1 MKHIDLN
8 GGLVMVTG
16 GGGAI
21 GSAIAME
28 SAQAVEQ
35 LGPLHG
41 HITAAGELANRGIRV
56 NNVAPGWVN
65 GGFTHQA
72 LAISDHPDQL
82 RDQAKQLHA
91 LGRMAEPTDVANAVV
106 WLLSDQASFVTGSML
121 LVDGGF
127 MIQHKS

>member
-16 GGGAI
+16 GAGAI

-41 HITAAGELANRGIRV
+41 HITAAGELANRAFG
-56 NNVAPGWVN
+56 
-65 GGFTHQA
+65 
-72 LAISDHPDQL
+72 
-82 RDQAKQLHA
+82 
-91 LGRMAEPTDVANAVV
+91 
-106 WLLSDQASFVTGSML
+106 
-121 LVDGGF
+121 
-127 MIQHKS
+127 